1 MNNYTD
7 EYVDLLEKLKSH
19 VKHYVGRMI
28 VIKYGGNA
36 MTDETLKAGFAQD
49 VVALKQLGLQPV
61 VVHGGGPQIN
71 HWLDRIGKEG
81 HFIQGMRVTDT
92 ETMSVVEMVLCGQVG
107 KEIASLINLHGG
119 KALGISGR
127 DGHFIRAKKLF
138 LDDGQGKP
146 VDIGQVGEVE
156 VLDSMLLKTLAAG
169 DMIPVVAPIG
179 AGEHGEAY
187 NINADLV
194 AGKVA
199 ESLNAERLM
208 LLTNTPGVL
217 DKDGNLIPHL
227 NRSRIDTLAAD
238 GTIHGG
244 MLPKLRGALDAANHG
259 VGAVQIIDG
268 RVPHALLRAFL
279 PDGGAGTLIT
289 VA

>member
-1 MNNYTD
+1 MKDDMNTD
-7 EYVDLLEKLKSH
+7 YSELFDA
-19 VKHYVGRMI
+19 VKPHIARFVGQTI

-36 MTDETLKAGFAQD
+36 MTDDALKTGFAQD
-49 VVALKQLGLQPV
+49 IVALKQLGMQPI

-71 HWLDRIGKEG
+71 QWLERIGKEG
-81 HFIQGMRVTDT
+81 HFIQGMRVTDA
-92 ETMSVVEMVLCGQVG
+92 ETMSVAEMVLCGQVG
-107 KEIASLINLHGG
+107 KEIASLISLQGG
-119 KALGISGR
+119 KALSISGR
-127 DGHFIRAKKLF
+127 DGHFIRARKLF
-138 LDDGQGKP
+138 LDDEHGKQ

-169 DMIPVVAPIG
+169 DMIPVIAPIG

-199 ESLNAERLM
+199 ESLRAQRLM

-217 DKDGNLIPHL
+217 DGAGALIESL
-227 NRSRIDTLAAD
+227 NRASIEQLAAD
-238 GTIHGG
+238 GVIYGG
-244 MLPKLRGALDAANHG
+244 MLPKLRGALDAADNG

-268 RVPHALLRAFL
+268 RVPHVLLRAFL
-279 PDGGAGTLIT
+279 PGGGAGTLIS
-289 VA
+289 A